1 MRATETNRRRSALL
15 GAGMVMVAGMM
26 APPADAA
33 ENMRFHGT
41 LVAEPCVIQP
51 GDEDIQLDFGTI
63 VDKYLYLN
71 TRTHSQTFALHLTEC
86 DLSLGNTV
94 AITFTGTENAK
105 LPGLLALD
113 AGSLASGIGIG
124 LEDSS
129 GKALP
134 LNRASA
140 TKLRRLAS
148 AAPMPT
154 STMNSGIS
162 GAVASRMMP
171 AAQLI
176 GKTAIRISSGMK
188 TARYICG
195 R

>member
-15 GAGMVMVAGMM
+15 GAGMVMAAGIM
-26 APPADAA
+26 AQSATAA

-51 GDEDIQLDFGTI
+51 GDEDIPLDFGTI

-71 TRTHSQTFALHLTEC
+71 TRSHSQTFALHLTEC

-129 GKALP
+129 GKAL
-134 LNRASA
+134 
-140 TKLRRLAS
+140 
-148 AAPMPT
+148 
-154 STMNSGIS
+154 
-162 GAVASRMMP
+162 
-171 AAQLI
+171 
-176 GKTAIRISSGMK
+176 
-188 TARYICG
+188 
-195 R
+195 

>member
-15 GAGMVMVAGMM
+15 GAGMVMLAGMM
-26 APPADAA
+26 AQPAAAA

-113 AGSLASGIGIG
+113 TGSLASGIGIG
-124 LEDSS
+124 LEDST

-134 LNRASA
+134 LNRASDKFRLNA
-140 TKLRRLAS
+140 GNTTLTLQAYVQGEPEAIQTKTIGRGTFS
-148 AAPMPT
+148 
-154 STMNSGIS
+154 
-162 GAVASRMMP
+162 AVATFT
-171 AAQLI
+171 LE
-176 GKTAIRISSGMK
+176 
-188 TARYICG
+188 YE
-195 R
+195 